1 MRSPKIFEKMNYK
14 NKGNRLLLESIPVP
28 EVNNALNDW
37 IYYSNEGIL
46 IGGCAVSFHGRPRMT
61 MDVDILFLNA
71 DDIPKNVTNFK
82 RIRQGSFQH
91 NKTHVEIEVLSPS
104 SINISQELAEMIFKT
119 SVRSNNFTVAS
130 PSGIVALKLQRGS
143 FRDKADIVDMIKTNK
158 VDLTGWPLSDE
169 QFDTFLMIKHSPE
182 AKL

>member
-1 MRSPKIFEKMNYK
+1 MRIPKIFEKLNFR
-14 NKGNRLLLESIPVP
+14 NNGNRLLLESIPVP

-46 IGGCAVSFHGRPRMT
+46 IGGCAVSFHGKPRMT
-61 MDVDILFLNA
+61 MDVDILFVNA
-71 DDIPKNVTNFK
+71 EDIPKNVTNFK

-119 SVRSNNFTVAS
+119 SERSNDFIVAS

-143 FRDKADIVDMIKTNK
+143 FQDKADIVEMIKTNR
-158 VDLTGWPLSDE
+158 VDLTGWPLSNE
-169 QFDTFLMIKHSPE
+169 QFQTFENIKNSPE
-182 AKL
+182 SKM